1 MMMLN
6 EEVEMTN
13 NSDNNSE
20 RVNNIN
26 FSVPKS

>member
-1 MMMLN
+1 MMLN

-13 NSDNNSE
+13 NSDSNSE